1 MSDPLP
7 VVHRLRRLAADEAR
21 RALADCLTAE
31 AEAADAL
38 RTLDAEIAAE
48 TDAASDP
55 DQDDRPVEDFAVW
68 LRRISVDRAAA
79 AAALSVAET
88 RSAEARAVLAASRTA
103 ERALEI
109 LMEQQA
115 AERRAAAER
124 RDQAAL
130 DEIATVRAGSN

>member
-1 MSDPLP
+1 
-7 VVHRLRRLAADEAR
+7 VAAA
-21 RALADCLTAE
+21 
-31 AEAADAL
+31 AL
-38 RTLDAEIAAE
+38 RALDAEIAIE

-68 LRRISVDRAAA
+68 LRRIGVDRAAA
-79 AAALSVAET
+79 VAALADAET

-115 AERRAAAER
+115 AERGAAEQR
-124 RDQAAL
+124 REQAVL
-130 DEIATVRAGSN
+130 DEIGAARHGSH

>member
-21 RALADCLTAE
+21 RALAEYLTVE
-31 AEAADAL
+31 SEAAAAL
-38 RTLDAEIAAE
+38 RALDAEIAAE

-79 AAALSVAET
+79 VAALEDAET
-88 RSAEARAVLAASRTA
+88 QSAEARAVLAASRTA

-115 AERRAAAER
+115 AERRTASEH
-124 RDQAAL
+124 RDQLAL
-130 DEIATVRAGSN
+130 DEIATVRHGSN